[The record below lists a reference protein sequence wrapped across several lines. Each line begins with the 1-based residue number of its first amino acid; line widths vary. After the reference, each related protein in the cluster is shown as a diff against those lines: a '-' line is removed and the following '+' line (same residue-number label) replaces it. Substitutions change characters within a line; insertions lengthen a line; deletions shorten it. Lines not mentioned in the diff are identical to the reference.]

1 MDERTPSWGIEP
13 VPDRLRV
20 LGLLDLTLLWGN
32 LSVSLLVIV
41 AAAGLV
47 PMLSFEQALLAILIG
62 SLAGSLLLALAAAIG
77 ADARVPGM
85 VLLRAPLGR
94 RGSYAPTVLNIAQ
107 NLGWSTFE
115 LIIISTAAA
124 ALSQRVLGFEARPLW
139 ALLFGAVALALGLL
153 GPIGF
158 VRRYVRKFAVWAVAA
173 SIAYLTWWA
182 IDKANLHELWRT
194 SGEGGLSLGGGIDL
208 VLASVVSWTPLAA
221 DYTRFA
227 RGRRGAFVGAGVGYL
242 LPTIWGFALGAVLV
256 LERGLS
262 DPAQIPNAVA
272 GGSVLAV
279 VALLMLTVDESDEA
293 FADVYSTAVSL
304 QNLLP
309 RAPQRLLIAV
319 VAATATAGAIAIDL
333 GNYLTFLYLL
343 GSVFVPLFGVL
354 LADWL
359 VRGAHY
365 DAEDIFEA
373 PTVRWER
380 LGAWI
385 LGFALYQWLSPV
397 GPSWWTDQV
406 EHLSPGHG
414 RLTASLPSFAVA
426 FGLTLLAAWIDS
438 LRAAARSRREPLAR
452 PR

>member
-47 PMLSFEQALLAILIG
+47 PALSFKQALLAILIG
-62 SLAGSLLLALAAAIG
+62 SLAGSVLLGLAGAIG

-85 VLLRAPLGR
+85 VVLRAPLGQ
-94 RGSYAPTVLNIAQ
+94 RGSYAPTVLNVAQ

-124 ALSQRVLGFEARPLW
+124 ALSERVFGFEARWLW
-139 ALLFGAVALALGLL
+139 ALVFGAVSLALGLM
-153 GPIGF
+153 GPVGF
-158 VRRYVRKFAVWAVAA
+158 VRRYVRKFAVWAVVA

-182 IDKANLHELWRT
+182 IDKADLHQLWQT
-194 SGEGGLSLGGGIDL
+194 NPEGGLSLGQGIDL
-208 VLASVVSWTPLAA
+208 VIASVVSWTPLAA
-221 DYTRFA
+221 DYTRF
-227 RGRRGAFVGAGVGYL
+227 GRDRRSAFIGAGVGYW
-242 LPTIWGFALGAVLV
+242 LPTVWGFALGAVLV

-262 DPAQIPNAVA
+262 DPAQIPSAVA

-304 QNLLP
+304 QNLVP
-309 RAPQRLLIAV
+309 RASQRLLIVV
-319 VAATATAGAIAIDL
+319 VAATATAGAIAINL
-333 GNYLTFLYLL
+333 SNYLTFLFLL

-359 VRGAHY
+359 VAGMRY
-365 DAEDIFEA
+365 RRDDFFSA
-373 PTVRWER
+373 PAFRPA
-380 LGAWI
+380 LIGAWVA
-385 LGFALYQWLSPV
+385 GFALYQWLQPV
-397 GPSWWTDQV
+397 GPSWWTDIV
-406 EHLSPGHG
+406 ENAHPSQWSFG
-414 RLTASLPSFAVA
+414 ASLPSFALA
-426 FGLTLLAAWIDS
+426 FLLAG
-438 LRAAARSRREPLAR
+438 LAGLMR
-452 PR
+452 PSVASTGY

>member
-1 MDERTPSWGIEP
+1 LDERTPSWGIEP
-13 VPDRLRV
+13 VPERLRV
-20 LGLLDLTLLWGN
+20 LGFFDLTLLWGN

-47 PMLSFEQALLAILIG
+47 PMLSLEQALLAILVG
-62 SLAGSLLLALAAAIG
+62 AVAGNALLGLAGAIG

-94 RGSYAPTVLNIAQ
+94 RGSYAPTVLNVAQ

-124 ALSQRVLGFEARPLW
+124 ALSERVFGFEARWLW
-139 ALLFGAVALALGLL
+139 ALLFGAVSLALGLL

-158 VRRYVRKFAVWAVAA
+158 VRRYVRKFAAWAVAA
-173 SIAYLTWWA
+173 SIVYLTWWA
-182 IDKANLHELWRT
+182 LDKANLHELWHAPAQ
-194 SGEGGLSLGGGIDL
+194 GGLSFGQGVDL
-208 VLASVVSWTPLAA
+208 VVASIISWTPLAA

-227 RGRRGAFVGAGVGYL
+227 RDRRSAFFGAGLGYFV
-242 LPTIWGFALGAVLV
+242 PTLWCFALGAVLV
-256 LERGLS
+256 LARSLS
-262 DPAQIPNAVA
+262 DPAQIPSAVA
-272 GGSVLAV
+272 SGSALAV

-309 RAPQRLLIAV
+309 GASQRLLIV
-319 VAATATAGAIAIDL
+319 LVAATATGGAIAIDL
-333 GNYLTFLYLL
+333 GNYLTFLFLL

-359 VRGAHY
+359 MRGVHY
-365 DAEDIFEA
+365 TERDVFAA
-373 PTVRWER
+373 PAVRWER
-380 LGAWI
+380 LAAWAV
-385 LGFALYQWLSPV
+385 GFGLYQWLSPV
-397 GPSWWTDQV
+397 GPSWWTGLV
-406 EHLSPGHG
+406 EHLGPGHA
-414 RLTASLPSFAVA
+414 RLTASLPSFAAA
-426 FGLTLLAAWIDS
+426 FGLTVLLAWVDS